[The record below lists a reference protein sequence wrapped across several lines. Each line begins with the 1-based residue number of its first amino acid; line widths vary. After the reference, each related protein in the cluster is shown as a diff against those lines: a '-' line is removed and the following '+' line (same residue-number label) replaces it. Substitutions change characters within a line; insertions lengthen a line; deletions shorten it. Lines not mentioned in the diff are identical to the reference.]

1 MAAGAG
7 WRDVVRDAVT
17 TRAAE
22 VATRNRAASDKIRIS
37 RVGFAPLVHPFVVRA
52 ARQRNISLAGYIR
65 RATLA
70 LAAMDL
76 GMEVE
81 ELLEL
86 DAAVTMFGNGGAK
99 PSKDLDGKRHGLWR
113 VRPR

>member
-1 MAAGAG
+1 MGNG

-22 VATRNRAASDKIRIS
+22 VATNNRAASDKIRIS

-52 ARQRNISLAGYIR
+52 ARRRNISIAGYIR

-76 GMEVE
+76 GMDVE
-81 ELLEL
+81 ELLEK
-86 DAAVTMFGNGGAK
+86 DAAVTPFGNSGAR
-99 PSKDLDGKRHGLWR
+99 PSKDLDGARHGFWG
-113 VRPR
+113 VRPK